1 MKSDLWEFFIKQG
14 RFYWYWFYVT
24 FVVKRT
30 IRTTVSIYFFVVRNL
45 YGSAINLKNTTGR
58 KTAAT
63 TAPSRRILHS
73 IHCRRCCCCCCC
85 WCVYTAAAAACCW
98 GWGCG
103 PFLFTVKTLMFDNK
117 FFKFRFDASNIKENQ
132 MDSLILS
139 SNFSNCSKQLSWE
152 CFVQFEQ

>member
-45 YGSAINLKNTTGR
+45 YGSAINLKNIEHYRPEDRRNNSTF
-58 KTAAT
+58 TAN
-63 TAPSRRILHS
+63 TAFHTLPLLLLLLLLC
-73 IHCRRCCCCCCC
+73 IHCCC
-85 WCVYTAAAAACCW
+85 CCW

-117 FFKFRFDASNIKENQ
+117 FFKFSFDASNIKEHQ

>member
-1 MKSDLWEFFIKQG
+1 M
-14 RFYWYWFYVT
+14 
-24 FVVKRT
+24 VKRT

-45 YGSAINLKNTTGR
+45 YGSAINLKNIEHYRPEDRRNNSTF
-58 KTAAT
+58 TAN
-63 TAPSRRILHS
+63 TAVVLHS
-73 IHCRRCCCCCCC
+73 IHCRRRCCCCCLLLLLCIHCC
-85 WCVYTAAAAACCW
+85 CCW

-117 FFKFRFDASNIKENQ
+117 FFKFRFDASNIKEHQ